1 MIELFSFD
9 ENLFV
14 RHFAFFPISKM
25 AKKSIFASKKSLQ
38 VKKNAIFGLKLY
50 TFFHIS
56 DNSADGGHERVSLQQ
71 QQPLQAQHVAQ
82 SGAATTCHMCS
93 RRPTASFILL
103 NCGHLPFCNQCSL
116 FIIRENKN
124 CPICNSSVEGFKK
137 HH

>member
-1 MIELFSFD
+1 MKIYLLD
-9 ENLFV
+9 IL
-14 RHFAFFPISKM
+14 HFFQFQKWQKNPSLHQ
-25 AKKSIFASKKSLQ
+25 KKSFQ

-56 DNSADGGHERVSLQQ
+56 DNSADGGHEGVSLQQ

-82 SGAATTCHMCS
+82 AGAATTCHMCS

-137 HH
+137 HD